1 MAQMTEFGKEI
12 SKKLID
18 LEKPQNWLIAQ
29 VKERTG
35 LYFDSSYLYKIKTGQ
50 IATPSVVQAIREIL
64 GLADGPAK

>member
-1 MAQMTEFGKEI
+1 MVQMTEFGKEI

-18 LEKPQNWLIAQ
+18 LGKPQNWLIAQ
-29 VKERTG
+29 VKEKTG

-64 GLADGPAK
+64 GLTNGPAA